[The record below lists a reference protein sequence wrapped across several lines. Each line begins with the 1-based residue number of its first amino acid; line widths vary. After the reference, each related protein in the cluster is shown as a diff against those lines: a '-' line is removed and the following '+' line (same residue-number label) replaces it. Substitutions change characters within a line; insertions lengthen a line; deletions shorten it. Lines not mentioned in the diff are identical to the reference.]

1 MRGNNVATATDGS
14 PTNEGNEFF
23 EFEGKKFSFEVE
35 LDDTINVAS
44 DIDSDEED
52 EPLVLNEDSNKSTES
67 ASERVVEVQSK
78 LVELSRLCKDVD
90 LKKNAKLV
98 DELCTFPLV
107 HNETSNIF
115 LSHMANIEK

>member
-23 EFEGKKFSFEVE
+23 EFEGIKFSFEVE

-44 DIDSDEED
+44 DIDLDEED
-52 EPLVLNEDSNKSTES
+52 EPLVLNEGSNKSTES

-78 LVELSRLCKDVD
+78 LVELSRLCKDVE
-90 LKKNAKLV
+90 KNAKLV